1 MNLPLLVKLNS
12 TAMFLAEAVNR
23 PRQVGA
29 IAPSSPR
36 LAAAM
41 ARWIPDDPE
50 AYVLE
55 LGPGT
60 GAVTEAMLKAGL
72 RQEKLVAIE
81 KSTKLVEHLRHKY
94 PAATIIDGDALE
106 LDEQLLRTHGC
117 AGPVAAV
124 FSSLPMLNFPPET
137 ERQLAERIHAVLK
150 PGGRLV
156 QYTYHL
162 SRERDTG
169 LDLFREVASDVIWLN
184 LPPARVTVHQR

>member
-29 IAPSSPR
+29 IVPSSPR

-41 ARWIPDDPE
+41 ARWVPDDPD
-50 AYVLE
+50 AWVLE

-72 RQEKLVAIE
+72 KQERLVAIE
-81 KSTKLVEHLRHKY
+81 KSPKLAEHLRQKY
-94 PAATIIDGDALE
+94 PRANIIADDALE
-106 LDEQLLRTHGC
+106 LSQEMLQAHGC
-117 AGPVAAV
+117 TGPVGAV

-137 ERQLAERIHAVLK
+137 ERRLAERIHSVLR

-162 SRERDTG
+162 SRQRDTG
-169 LDLFREVASDVIWLN
+169 LDLFHEVASTVIWLN
-184 LPPARVTVHQR
+184 LPPAQVTVHQR

>member
-12 TAMFLAEAVNR
+12 TAMFLAEALNR

-41 ARWIPDDPE
+41 ARWIPNDPE

-72 RQEKLVAIE
+72 RQDRLVAIE
-81 KSTKLVEHLRHKY
+81 KSTKLTEHLRQKY
-94 PAATIIDGDALE
+94 PQANIIAGDALE
-106 LDEQLLRTHGC
+106 LDAQMLQQHGC
-117 AGPVAAV
+117 TAPVAAV

-137 ERQLAERIHAVLK
+137 ERRLAERIHSILK

-169 LDLFREVASDVIWLN
+169 LDLFREVATDVIWLN
-184 LPPARVTVHQR
+184 LPPAQVTVHQR